1 MAAENDELLAAVRE
15 QAEARV
21 RADVRGY
28 AKHLTAEALETLRS
42 SFPGVP
48 PRVSGYEI
56 VEQRPE
62 GGDQVVAVRYEARDS
77 SFVVRSRWRRGPDG
91 WHVVQAE
98 RLWRDGEKRRGVL
111 SRLAGSVARALGRR
125 RGR

>member
-1 MAAENDELLAAVRE
+1 MAGDNGELLAAVRE

-21 RADVRGY
+21 RSDVKGY
-28 AKHLTAEALETLRS
+28 AKHLTAEGLETLRS
-42 SFPGVP
+42 SFPGFP

-62 GGDQVVAVRYEARDS
+62 GRDQVFDVRYQARDS
-77 SFVVRSRWRRGPDG
+77 SFVVRSRWRRQAEG
-91 WHVVQAE
+91 WRVVHAE
-98 RLWRDGEKRRGVL
+98 RLWREGEKRPGVL
-111 SRLAGSVARALGRR
+111 SRLAGSLARALARR

>member
-1 MAAENDELLAAVRE
+1 MTAESDELLAAVRE

-28 AKHLTAEALETLRS
+28 ARHFTAEALETLRS

-62 GGDQVVAVRYEARDS
+62 GRDQVVAVRYEARES
-77 SFVVRSRWRRGPDG
+77 SFVVRSRWRRQAGG
-91 WHVVQAE
+91 WRLVQAE
-98 RLWRDGEKRRGVL
+98 RLWRDGEKRPGVL
-111 SRLAGSVARALGRR
+111 SRLAGSVLRALGRG

>member
-1 MAAENDELLAAVRE
+1 MAGDNDELLAAVRE

-28 AKHLTAEALETLRS
+28 AKHLTAEAVETLRS
-42 SFPGVP
+42 SFSGIP

-56 VEQRPE
+56 VERRPE
-62 GGDQVVAVRYEARDS
+62 GGDQVFDVRYEARDS
-77 SFVVRSRWRRGPDG
+77 SFVVRSRWRQLADG

-98 RLWRDGEKRRGVL
+98 RLWREGERRPGVL
-111 SRLAGSVARALGRR
+111 SRLAGALARALARR